1 MRNKSSIDN
10 IDHINKVSRKKD
22 KFFLSMKILVV
33 LLLLLVILSSSIL
46 VIRLGNILPND
57 VDIFF
62 IEPKIADTEISDEK
76 EIWDMN
82 TQIDI
87 FKIEYSNEKG
97 QIIVKSNSGDKV
109 IAPGLT
115 DSYKFQIKNLG
126 NVAVDTKTVIS
137 AEVEIDNFEYDNLPI
152 ELRFID
158 YKGNSLSGDDWI
170 SVDKFA
176 ECISELT
183 VGKNS
188 YIYYVLEWRWAFESD
203 DDEFDTFLGNLS
215 VNSIVKF
222 SINISSKAV
231 QSEELDSTGGLILSE
246 DVPRTGGDIV
256 PVPYIALNLMIL
268 IIIIVLIVMHNIKRK
283 KKTEEI
289 SKYINE

>member
-1 MRNKSSIDN
+1 MKNKSSIDN

-46 VIRLGNILPND
+46 VIRIGNILPNN

-62 IEPKIADTEISDEK
+62 IEPKIANTEISDEK
-76 EIWDMN
+76 EIWGMN

-115 DSYKFQIKNLG
+115 DSYQFQIKNLG

-137 AEVEIDNFEYDNLPI
+137 VEVEIDNFEYDNLPI

-158 YKGNSLSGDDWI
+158 YKGDSLSGDDWV

-176 ECISELT
+176 EFISELT

-188 YIYYVLEWRWAFESD
+188 YIYYVLEWRWPFESG

-215 VNSIVKF
+215 VNSTINF
-222 SINISSKAV
+222 RINISSSAI
-231 QSEELDSTGGLILSE
+231 QSEELDSVGGLALSE
-246 DVPRTGGDIV
+246 DTPRTGGDIV
-256 PVPYIALNLMIL
+256 PVPYIALNLLIL

-289 SKYINE
+289 NKYIKK